1 MWAQY
6 LHTNR
11 CKNKNKNKNRAQS
24 NPISLISYYV
34 VVRKFSQNLI
44 VFLGVPT
51 TITSKI
57 YEKISSNIFYFEP

>member
-34 VVRKFSQNLI
+34 AVRKISQNLI
-44 VFLGVPT
+44 IFLGLT
-51 TITSKI
+51 TIIKSKI
-57 YEKISSNIFYFEP
+57 HEKISSNIFCFKP